1 MLPFFLQYYSQ
12 FVDEILIYD
21 GGSTDKSIEIIS
33 KFLKAK
39 VYSTGEND
47 QINDHFLINVRNNAY
62 KEEKDNWDWQIIV
75 DTDEFLYYP
84 NLVEKLEEYKHNGIT
99 VPLTIGYDMKSL
111 YFPEYDLNKTI
122 IEQIKTGI
130 RNDRWQAKKVISNSK
145 EVNVNYHIGCHN
157 SDFSGNVVHSIP
169 ELMVLHYRWLSYDYF
184 INKNKYISNRLSDYN
199 KEHGFGWHTS
209 VWAAMSEIE
218 FNKNIDDTLECI

>member
-12 FVDEILIYD
+12 FVDEISIYD
-21 GGSTDKSIEIIS
+21 GGSTDGSLEIIS

-47 QINDHFLINVRNNAY
+47 QVNDCFLTDVRNNAY
-62 KEEKDNWDWQIIV
+62 KENKENWDWQIVV
-75 DTDEFLYYP
+75 DADEFLHHP
-84 NLVEKLEEYKHNGIT
+84 NLVEKLEEYKNNGIT
-99 VPLTIGYDMKSL
+99 VPLTIGYETRSL
-111 YFPEYDLNKTI
+111 YFPEYNSNKTI
-122 IEQIKTGI
+122 VEQIKTGI

-145 EVNVNYHIGCHN
+145 EVSVNYYIGCHN

-169 ELMVLHYRWLSYDYF
+169 ELMVLHYRWISYDYF
-184 INKNKYISNRLSDYN
+184 VNKNKYISNRLSDYN

-209 VWAAMSEIE
+209 AWSTMSEIE
-218 FNKNIDDTLECI
+218 FNENVNNALECI